1 MISMAGFYE
10 IQDKGRG
17 NEAGW
22 TGPGVGG
29 ETSCR
34 EEAGLG
40 GRVKGWDERGG
51 GKQRM
56 GRKRRRRDCEQHLV
70 EG

>member
-22 TGPGVGG
+22 TGPGVAGG
-29 ETSCR
+29 DFLQR
-34 EEAGLG
+34 G
-40 GRVKGWDERGG
+40 GRTGREGEG
-51 GKQRM
+51 M
-56 GRKRRRRDCEQHLV
+56 G
-70 EG
+70 